1 VQSYNCPRC
10 NGALTFE
17 PLYLRWYCYSCR
29 VYPFEGDVPY
39 THQSQSQ
46 CPLCGHFLT
55 YVESYKAWFCYHCQ
69 KYSAVSDPQ
78 HAMARCPTCS
88 SQLTYNAQYGKWY
101 CYTCQKYVGMENLE
115 HKQEEDRKPKKGT
128 VIEDI
133 FLLYNDGRL
142 IRHSTRRL
150 KPSVDSDVLSG
161 MLVAVQEF
169 IKDALK
175 TEEGEGL
182 DEIKVGGMT
191 IHLIHGKFLSIA
203 LLVQGD
209 DVEGVIAKVKK
220 VLDEIEVTN
229 EPILCKWDGKLS
241 TLNPVMK
248 QVEALF
254 T

>member
-1 VQSYNCPRC
+1 MQSYNCPRC
-10 NGALTFE
+10 RGTLTFE
-17 PLYLRWYCYSCR
+17 PLYLRWYCYTCGT
-29 VYPFEGDVPY
+29 YPFEENVSY
-39 THQSQSQ
+39 THQGQTQ
-46 CPLCGHFLT
+46 CPVCGHFLT

-78 HAMARCPTCS
+78 HSMARCPTCS
-88 SQLTYNAQYGKWY
+88 SQLTYNAQNAKWY
-101 CYTCQKYVGMENLE
+101 CYTCQKYIGMERLDQTIE
-115 HKQEEDRKPKKGT
+115 QEDKKTKGT

-150 KPSVDSDVLSG
+150 KPTVDSDILSS

-169 IKDALK
+169 VKDALK

-191 IHLIHGKFLSIA
+191 IHLIHGKFISIA

-209 DVEGVIAKVKK
+209 DVEGAISKVRS
-220 VLDEIEVTN
+220 VLDDVEAKHEA
-229 EPILCKWDGKLS
+229 ILCKWDVKLS
-241 TLNPVMK
+241 NLSPVIK
-248 QVEALF
+248 HIEALF
-254 T
+254 A